1 MEQHGEA
8 GGAGERSNADGRA
21 HSRART
27 LQFDHSS
34 VRHFIRISSTSNF
47 RRSLVAAF
55 FCTALWR
62 GALCRDGRCAVR
74 DPGRAQAGARHTA
87 RAPRGAARGAPRAP
101 SLSPRG
107 EAREAR
113 GAARGSRCGPSAVR
127 AGPSSRARASR
138 RPAKLRG
145 RPPARAAGARRWR
158 WRLHPD
164 APRHFANSASQPG
177 RGRFGRRRR
186 DAAAAGA
193 AAGGEAEDE
202 ASGGE
207 DDAEGPGRALSI
219 VSGASPARP
228 PSGTLTRR

>member
-1 MEQHGEA
+1 M
-8 GGAGERSNADGRA
+8 D
-21 HSRART
+21 ART
-27 LQFDHSS
+27 LARARCSSIIRVFDTSFEYLRLRISAALLSRRSS
-34 VRHFIRISSTSNF
+34 VLPFG
-47 RRSLVAAF
+47 VVPCAEMGA
-55 FCTALWR
+55 
-62 GALCRDGRCAVR
+62 ALCATQDARKQA
-74 DPGRAQAGARHTA
+74 RAIRLARRAARREARHA
-87 RAPRGAARGAPRAP
+87 RRA
-101 SLSPRG
+101 SRR
-107 EAREAR
+107 EARRVKREALLAAR
-113 GAARGSRCGPSAVR
+113 GAARAPSEQ
-127 AGPSSRARASR
+127 ARAVARER
-138 RPAKLRG
+138 RAARRSCAG